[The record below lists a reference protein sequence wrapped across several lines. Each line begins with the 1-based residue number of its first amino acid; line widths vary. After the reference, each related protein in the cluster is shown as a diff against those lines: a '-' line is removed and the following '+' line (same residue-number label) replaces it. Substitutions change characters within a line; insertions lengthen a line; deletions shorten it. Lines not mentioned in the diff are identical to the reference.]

1 MAPCRAAA
9 CIHLCERLGCSNED
23 LSFAYLEHGKPF
35 ARMGAA
41 PSDANFSVSHS
52 GEHGPIG
59 FAAGAALEVDM
70 EVRTAG
76 RDFDGIGDRVYGP
89 RERGI
94 LSGLAGEAKAVLFY
108 RLWKLREALIEALR
122 GLLPGSVATRGAASD
137 ARGRALGG
145 LSLPASPVRL
155 LLAGESGRAPVRGR
169 ECAAPAAGRVGR
181 A

>member
-23 LSFAYLEHGKPF
+23 LSFAYLEHSKPF
-35 ARMGAA
+35 ARVGAA
-41 PSDANFSVSHS
+41 SDANFSVSHS
-52 GEHGPIG
+52 GEHGLIG

-89 RERGI
+89 RERGV

-169 ECAAPAAGRVGR
+169 ECAAPAAGGVGR